1 MPDTPDMEDLAR
13 RYLDL
18 WQENLN
24 ALAHDQD
31 AAKVMAQT
39 MAMMSSGAQA
49 FASAAQSAAA
59 AGSDHDHD
67 PTSERAAPAAP
78 VDGDP
83 GLDVAELHRRLAA
96 LEGRVT
102 ALESEVARYRGTTVD
117 GDPKPGA

>member
-24 ALAHDQD
+24 ALTHDQD

-67 PTSERAAPAAP
+67 PTSERAAPPPP

-96 LEGRVT
+96 LEGRV
-102 ALESEVARYRGTTVD
+102 AELESEVARYRGAAGD
-117 GDPKPGA
+117 GDPMPGA